1 MLTAQ
6 IIGNI
11 GGDPEMKYAASGT
24 STLRFNV
31 ASNYRARNQSGEW
44 EDRTEW
50 VRVMVFGKRADS
62 LESLLKKGM
71 RVYVAGRLEARPWT
85 DQQGNVRA
93 GLEVIADTVEFFS
106 TRQQDDE
113 RPAPVQARRQAAAS
127 DDDGMSDL
135 PF

>member
-1 MLTAQ
+1 MLNVSLL
-6 IIGNI
+6 GNL
-11 GGDPEMKYAASGT
+11 GNDPEMKYGQNGSGR
-24 STLRFNV
+24 LQFNV
-31 ASNYRARNQSGEW
+31 AVNQRVRVDGEW
-44 EDRTEW
+44 TEKAEW
-50 VRVMVFGKRADS
+50 VRCTVFGVRAETLS
-62 LESLLKKGM
+62 QYLKKGT
-71 RVYVAGRLEARPWT
+71 RVYVSGRLEARPWT